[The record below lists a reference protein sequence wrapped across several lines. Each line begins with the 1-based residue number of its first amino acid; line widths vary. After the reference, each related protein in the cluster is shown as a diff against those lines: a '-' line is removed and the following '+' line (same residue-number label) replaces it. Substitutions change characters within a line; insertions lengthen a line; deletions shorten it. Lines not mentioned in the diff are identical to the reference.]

1 MPWLMIKIKKRKT
14 AISTSR
20 ITIVTAKMSFD
31 CEIKRVVFTDV
42 LLDGVDETGGSSGV
56 CGTGDGDCD

>member
-1 MPWLMIKIKKRKT
+1 MIKIKKRKT

-31 CEIKRVVFTDV
+31 CKIEPVVFTGV
-42 LLDGVDETGGSSGV
+42 LLGGVDETGGSCGV
-56 CGTGDGDCD
+56 RGTGDGDCD